1 MRKSGRN
8 WDWLLLGLIGM
19 CPMGAIAYYNA
30 RAEEDEQHEHLA
42 PARAP
47 HRVLISETTAG
58 HVVVKLAVL

>member
-30 RAEEDEQHEHLA
+30 RAAEEEQHERLA
-42 PARAP
+42 PARVP
-47 HRVLISETTAG
+47 HRPFPDS
-58 HVVVKLAVL
+58 VVGPAVVSLARQ

>member
-19 CPMGAIAYYNA
+19 CPMGAIAYYTA
-30 RAEEDEQHEHLA
+30 HAEEEQHDHLA

-47 HRVLISETTAG
+47 HRALISETTAG
-58 HVVVKLAVL
+58 PVVVKLAVL